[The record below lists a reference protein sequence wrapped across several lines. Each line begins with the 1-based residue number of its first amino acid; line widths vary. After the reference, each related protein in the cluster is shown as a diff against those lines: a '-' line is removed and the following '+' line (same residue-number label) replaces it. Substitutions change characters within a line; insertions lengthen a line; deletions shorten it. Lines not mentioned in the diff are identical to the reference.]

1 MADQF
6 LADIDL
12 IEKVANYGRNDS
24 NLTSFMHL
32 SETNNLH
39 SSCYG
44 EQSTVNDDDSLK
56 NL

>member
-1 MADQF
+1 MAEQF

-24 NLTSFMHL
+24 NLTSYMHL
-32 SETNNLH
+32 SESNNIK

-44 EQSTVNDDDSLK
+44 EQSTVNSDDSLK
-56 NL
+56 N